1 MGNNEYI
8 NNENYKIL
16 NKTIANLNNNISEVK
31 INGNTE
37 IAEKLFEAI
46 TKDEITKIDTL
57 MLSLGTKMDWSLNN
71 KTFESKCKD
80 DWISN
85 FEKVYNSIHAI

>member
-1 MGNNEYI
+1 
-8 NNENYKIL
+8 
-16 NKTIANLNNNISEVK
+16 
-31 INGNTE
+31 
-37 IAEKLFEAI
+37 
-46 TKDEITKIDTL
+46 
-57 MLSLGTKMDWSLNN
+57 MDWSLNN